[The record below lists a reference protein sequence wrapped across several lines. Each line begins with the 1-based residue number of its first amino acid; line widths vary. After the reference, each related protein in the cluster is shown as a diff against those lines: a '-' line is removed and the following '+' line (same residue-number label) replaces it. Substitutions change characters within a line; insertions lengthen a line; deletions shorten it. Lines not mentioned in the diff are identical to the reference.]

1 MKMKRVLLA
10 LAGVTFF
17 VSPVSAAQITSR
29 IVDSVQLTVDGP
41 SVTSTRLGS
50 TYSASGSNV
59 TATNLGG
66 LHGGSATAAPTITVG
81 SYEQTTDGQ
90 AFNFSESGFIG
101 DTPVTSQSTLATN
114 GRVATPNLYGSST
127 QFQGGSAGDL
137 AGTLTVGGVP
147 TVTAGGPGTTAIG
160 QRTVELSVFQ

>member
-1 MKMKRVLLA
+1 MKRVLLA
-10 LAGVTFF
+10 LAGTAFF
-17 VSPVSAAQITSR
+17 VMPASAAQITNR

-50 TYSASGSNV
+50 SYAASGTNV
-59 TATNLGG
+59 TATTLGG
-66 LHGGSATAAPTITVG
+66 LHGGSATAAPTITIG
-81 SYEQTTDGQ
+81 DYDQTTDGQ
-90 AFNFSESGFIG
+90 AFSFSETAFVG
-101 DTPVTSQSTLATN
+101 DTVATTQTELTTN
-114 GRVATPNLYGSST
+114 GRVAEPNIYSSST
-127 QFQGGSAGDL
+127 QYQGGSAGTL

>member
-1 MKMKRVLLA
+1 MKKVLLA

-17 VSPVSAAQITSR
+17 VSPVSAGQITSR

-41 SVTSTRLGS
+41 SLTSTRIGS
-50 TYSASGSNV
+50 TYSTSGSNI

-66 LHGGSATAAPTITVG
+66 LHGGTATAAPTLTLG
-81 SYEQTTDGQ
+81 TYEQTTDGQ
-90 AFNFSESGFIG
+90 AYTFTETGLIG
-101 DTPVTSQSTLATN
+101 DTPVTSQAALATN
-114 GRVATPNLYGSST
+114 GRVSEPNLYGSST

-137 AGTLTVGGVP
+137 AGTLTVAGVP

>member
-1 MKMKRVLLA
+1 MKKVLLA
-10 LAGVTFF
+10 LAGTAFF
-17 VSPVSAAQITSR
+17 VMPASAAQITNR

-50 TYSASGSNV
+50 SYSASGSNV
-59 TATNLGG
+59 TATTLGG

-81 SYEQTTDGQ
+81 DYEQTTDGQ
-90 AFNFSESGFIG
+90 AFSFSESGMVG
-101 DTPVTSQSTLATN
+101 DTVVTTQSALTSG
-114 GRVATPNLYGSST
+114 GRVDEPKIYSSNT
-127 QFQGGSAGDL
+127 QYQGGTAGTL

-147 TVTAGGPGTTAIG
+147 TVTAGGAGTTGIG

>member
-1 MKMKRVLLA
+1 MKKVLLA
-10 LAGVTFF
+10 LAGTTFF
-17 VSPVSAAQITSR
+17 IMPVSAAQITNR

-41 SVTSTRLGS
+41 SITSTRLGS
-50 TYSASGSNV
+50 SYAASGTNV
-59 TATNLGG
+59 TATTLGG
-66 LHGGSATAAPTITVG
+66 LNGGSATAAPTITAG

-90 AFNFSESGFIG
+90 AFTFSEAAMIG
-101 DTPVTSQSTLATN
+101 DTPVTSQAAISTS
-114 GRVATPNLYGSST
+114 GRFGSPNLYGNST
-127 QFQGGSAGDL
+127 TTVGGTAGDL

>member
-1 MKMKRVLLA
+1 MKRVLLA
-10 LAGVTFF
+10 LAGTTFF
-17 VSPVSAAQITSR
+17 VMPVSAAQITNR

-41 SVTSTRLGS
+41 SVTSTRIGS
-50 TYSASGSNV
+50 SYSAAGSNV
-59 TATNLGG
+59 TATTLGG
-66 LHGGSATAAPTITVG
+66 LHGGSATAAPTITIG
-81 SYEQTTDGQ
+81 DYDQTTDGQ
-90 AFNFSESGFIG
+90 AFTFSESATVG

-114 GRVATPNLYGSST
+114 GRVATPNIYGSST

-147 TVTAGGPGTTAIG
+147 TVTAGGPGSTAIG